1 MRIVLTLLMLLFWP
15 LVLAFYAARTAGR
28 RLAARGPRAL
38 PAGSSSPTADDT
50 ADLAAYPERLAE
62 LEVALA
68 GRHTEAQQQR
78 ALLEA
83 RRAEVANKPGREE
96 LARKYEA
103 DEALLV
109 RRAAGMRH
117 VLGVVY
123 RTRAVLLLR
132 VHLAVTAR
140 RRPALDD
147 LPRPAVPMGA
157 RGPGSANPVGAKG
170 ADLDLAAAAERYHS
184 AADAVRAYVTTIEA
198 RAGEVADLVPAP
210 DPVAE
215 VDDAQRASIAA
226 ERDAVAA
233 AYAALRDRMDHLAD
247 NLTFLGDH
255 HATRRVVDGGA
266 PPAGGIG
273 APARLFDEIAAALA
287 GLDDLAGR
295 VDPAVVD
302 SAVDQ
307 LADEIGRLEASGLE
321 AQADTD
327 AHLEVER
334 LLGRMTPT

>member
-15 LVLAFYAARTAGR
+15 LVLAFYAGRTVKR
-28 RLAARGPRAL
+28 RLVAARRPAL
-38 PAGSSSPTADDT
+38 GQPDDT
-50 ADLAAYPERLAE
+50 ADLMAYPARLAE
-62 LEVALA
+62 LEAALA
-68 GRHTEAQQQR
+68 GRHAAAQEQR
-78 ALLEA
+78 ALMEA

-140 RRPALDD
+140 RRPALND
-147 LPRPAVPMGA
+147 LPRPAPTG
-157 RGPGSANPVGAKG
+157 GPSAS
-170 ADLDLAAAAERYHS
+170 LDLAAAASRYHD
-184 AADAVRAYVTTIEA
+184 AAEAVRAYVGVIEA
-198 RAGEVADLVPAP
+198 RAAEVAALVPAP
-210 DPVAE
+210 DPAAE
-215 VDDAQRASIAA
+215 LDDAQHTSIAA
-226 ERDAVAA
+226 ERDAVTA

-266 PPAGGIG
+266 ELPAGGLG
-273 APARLFDEIAAALA
+273 APSRLMDEVAAALA

-307 LADEIGRLEASGLE
+307 LADEIGRLEAAGLE